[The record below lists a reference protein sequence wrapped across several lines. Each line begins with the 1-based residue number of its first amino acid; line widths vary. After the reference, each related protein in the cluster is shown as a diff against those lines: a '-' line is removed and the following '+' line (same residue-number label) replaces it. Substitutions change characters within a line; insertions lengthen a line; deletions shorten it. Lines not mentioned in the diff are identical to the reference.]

1 MSHADR
7 DQLLKPSFSGLRV
20 ALAGLLALA
29 VAMGIGRFAFTPI
42 LPMMLEDA
50 GLSVAGG
57 GWLASANY
65 FGYLVGA
72 LSAMMI
78 KVRPAAAIC
87 LGLPVIGLATLVM
100 GFASSFVAWA
110 MLRMLAGIASAWVLI
125 AVSARCLQLLAPLR
139 RPVLNGVVFAGVG
152 TGITV
157 AGLLCIALM
166 HYGADSAW
174 AWIAS
179 GLLALLASVI
189 AAPVLGRGSGACAA
203 DGDPAPTDARRWNR
217 EFTRLVLCYGATGFG
232 YIIPATFL
240 PVMAKQAIADPV
252 LFGWSW
258 PVFGAA
264 ALVSTLIA
272 AVRPA
277 ALGNRSLW
285 VASHFVMA
293 LGVVLPVVVP
303 GLAGILLSAL
313 LVGSAFVVI
322 TMAGMQEARLVA
334 GAHAQR
340 LMAAMTAAF
349 ALAQVAGPLFA
360 GALLGADGSF
370 SAALLFAGVLLAAS
384 GAALVRRARDRVVT
398 STRSLFTTD
407 DIA

>member
-1 MSHADR
+1 MKS
-7 DQLLKPSFSGLRV
+7 SFSGLRV
-20 ALAGLLALA
+20 AFAGLLSLA

-72 LSAMMI
+72 LSAMVI

-87 LGLPVIGLATLVM
+87 LGLPVIGLATLAM
-100 GFASSFVAWA
+100 GFAGGFPAWA
-110 MLRMLAGIASAWVLI
+110 MLRALAGIASAWVLI
-125 AVSARCLQLLAPLR
+125 AVSVRCLELLAALR

-166 HYGADSAW
+166 HYGAGSAW
-174 AWIAS
+174 AWISS
-179 GLLALLASVI
+179 GMLALLASVI
-189 AAPVLGRGSGACAA
+189 AAPVLGRGGGTRPA
-203 DGDPAPTDARRWNR
+203 DSDPAPADGRRWNR

-240 PVMAKQAIADPV
+240 PVMARQAIADPA
-252 LFGWSW
+252 LFGWAW
-258 PVFGAA
+258 PVFGTAALASTLAA
-264 ALVSTLIA
+264 AA
-272 AVRPA
+272 RPA

-285 VASHFVMA
+285 VASHFIMA
-293 LGVVLPVVVP
+293 LGVVLPVAVP

-313 LVGSAFVVI
+313 LVGSTFVVI

-360 GALLGADGSF
+360 SVLLGADGSF
-370 SAALLFAGVLLAAS
+370 STALLFAGALLAAS
-384 GAALVRRARDRVVT
+384 GAALMRRAPAT
-398 STRSLFTTD
+398 PPGALTN
-407 DIA
+407 

>member
-1 MSHADR
+1 
-7 DQLLKPSFSGLRV
+7 
-20 ALAGLLALA
+20 
-29 VAMGIGRFAFTPI
+29 MGIGRFAFTPI
-42 LPMMLEDA
+42 LPMMLEDD

-72 LSAMMI
+72 LSMMVI
-78 KVRPAAAIC
+78 RVRPAAAIC
-87 LGLPVIGLATLVM
+87 LGLLLIGLATLAM
-100 GFASSFVAWA
+100 GFAGSFAAWA
-110 MLRMLAGIASAWVLI
+110 VLRTLAGIASAWVLI
-125 AVSARCLQLLAPLR
+125 AVSARSLELLAPLR

-152 TGITV
+152 AGIMV

-166 HYGADSAW
+166 YYGADFAW
-174 AWIAS
+174 AWIVS
-179 GLLALLASVI
+179 GLFALLASAI
-189 AAPVLGRGSGACAA
+189 TTPVLGCWGDARAA
-203 DGDPAPTDARRWNR
+203 DSEPAPADARHWNR

-264 ALVSTLIA
+264 ALASTLGA
-272 AVRPA
+272 AARPA

-285 VASHFVMA
+285 VACHFVMA
-293 LGVVLPVVVP
+293 LGVALPVAVP
-303 GLAGILLSAL
+303 GLAGVLLSAL
-313 LVGSAFVVI
+313 LVGSTFVVI

-334 GAHAQR
+334 GMHAQH

-360 GALLGADGSF
+360 SALLDANGSF
-370 SAALLFAGVLLAAS
+370 STALLFAGALLVAS
-384 GAALVRRARDRVVT
+384 GAALMRRTHDRAA
-398 STRSLFTTD
+398 SSAPSSFTTD

>member
-1 MSHADR
+1 
-7 DQLLKPSFSGLRV
+7 LLKSSFSGLRI
-20 ALAGLLALA
+20 AFAGLLALA
-29 VAMGIGRFAFTPI
+29 VAMGIGRFAFTPV
-42 LPMMLEDA
+42 LPMMLEDT

-72 LSAMMI
+72 LSAMVI

-87 LGLPVIGLATLVM
+87 LGLPVIGLATLAM
-100 GFASSFVAWA
+100 GFTGGFMAWA
-110 MLRMLAGIASAWVLI
+110 MLRTLAGIASAWVLI
-125 AVSARCLQLLAPLR
+125 AVSVRCLELLAPLR
-139 RPVLNGVVFAGVG
+139 RPMLNGVVFAGVG

-166 HYGADSAW
+166 HYGAGSAW
-174 AWIAS
+174 AWISS
-179 GLLALLASVI
+179 GMFALLASVI
-189 AAPVLGRGSGACAA
+189 AVPVLGRGGGAHTA
-203 DGDPAPTDARRWNR
+203 DSNSTPADARRWNR

-240 PVMAKQAIADPV
+240 PVMAKQATADPA

-264 ALVSTLIA
+264 ALASTLA
-272 AVRPA
+272 AAARPA

-285 VASHFVMA
+285 IASHFIMA
-293 LGVVLPVVVP
+293 LGVVLPVAVP

-313 LVGSAFVVI
+313 LVGSTFVVI
-322 TMAGMQEARLVA
+322 TMTGMQEARLVA

-360 GALLGADGSF
+360 SVLLGADGSF
-370 SAALLFAGVLLAAS
+370 STALLFAGALLAAS
-384 GAALVRRARDRVVT
+384 GAELARRAPASRRA
-398 STRSLFTTD
+398 S
-407 DIA
+407 

>member
-1 MSHADR
+1 MMHADR

-20 ALAGLLALA
+20 AFAGLLALA

-42 LPMMLEDA
+42 LPMMLEDG

-72 LSAMMI
+72 LSAMVI
-78 KVRPAAAIC
+78 KVRPAVAIC
-87 LGLPVIGLATLVM
+87 LGLPVTGLATLAM
-100 GFASSFVAWA
+100 GFADGFAAWVA
-110 MLRMLAGIASAWVLI
+110 LRLLAGIASAWVLI
-125 AVSARCLQLLAPLR
+125 VVSARCLELLAPLR

-152 TGITV
+152 TGIMV

-179 GLLALLASVI
+179 GLLALLASAV
-189 AAPVLGRGSGACAA
+189 AAPVLGRSGGARAA
-203 DGDPAPTDARRWNR
+203 HGASAPADARRWDG
-217 EFTRLVLCYGATGFG
+217 EFTRLVLCYGVTGFG

-240 PVMAKQAIADPV
+240 PVMAKQAIADPA

-264 ALVSTLIA
+264 ALVSTLA
-272 AVRPA
+272 AAARPA

-285 VASHFVMA
+285 IAGHFVMA
-293 LGVVLPVVVP
+293 LGVVLPVALP

-313 LVGSAFVVI
+313 LVGSTFVVI

-334 GAHAQR
+334 GTHAQR

-360 GALLGADGSF
+360 SALLGADGGF
-370 SAALLFAGVLLAAS
+370 STALLFTGALLAAS
-384 GAALVRRARDRVVT
+384 GAALVRRARDRAAS
-398 STRSLFTTD
+398 STRSSLTTD

>member
-1 MSHADR
+1 MMHADR
-7 DQLLKPSFSGLRV
+7 GQLLKSSFSGLRV
-20 ALAGLLALA
+20 AFAGLLALA

-72 LSAMMI
+72 LSMMVI
-78 KVRPAAAIC
+78 RVRPAAAIC
-87 LGLPVIGLATLVM
+87 LGLLLIGLATLAM
-100 GFASSFVAWA
+100 GFTGSFAAWA
-110 MLRMLAGIASAWVLI
+110 VLRALAGIASAWVLI
-125 AVSARCLQLLAPLR
+125 AVSVRCLELLAPLR

-166 HYGADSAW
+166 HYGAGSAW
-174 AWIAS
+174 AWISS
-179 GLLALLASVI
+179 GMLALLASVI
-189 AAPVLGRGSGACAA
+189 AVPVLGHGGGACAA
-203 DGDPAPTDARRWNR
+203 DSEPTPADAQRWNR

-240 PVMAKQAIADPV
+240 PVMARQAIADPA

-264 ALVSTLIA
+264 ALASTLA
-272 AVRPA
+272 AAARPA

-285 VASHFVMA
+285 VASHFIMA

-313 LVGSAFVVI
+313 LVGSTFVVI
-322 TMAGMQEARLVA
+322 TMAGMQEAQLVA

-370 SAALLFAGVLLAAS
+370 STALLFVGALLAAS
-384 GAALVRRARDRVVT
+384 GATLARRARDRAVS
-398 STRSLFTTD
+398 STRSSFTTD

>member
-1 MSHADR
+1 MKS
-7 DQLLKPSFSGLRV
+7 SFSGLRI
-20 ALAGLLALA
+20 AFAGLLALA
-29 VAMGIGRFAFTPI
+29 VAMGIGRFAFTPV
-42 LPMMLEDA
+42 LPMMLEDT

-72 LSAMMI
+72 LSAMVI

-87 LGLPVIGLATLVM
+87 LGLPVIGLATLAM
-100 GFASSFVAWA
+100 GFTGGFMAWA
-110 MLRMLAGIASAWVLI
+110 MLRTLAGIASAWVLI
-125 AVSARCLQLLAPLR
+125 AVSVRCLELLAPLR
-139 RPVLNGVVFAGVG
+139 RPMLNGVVFAGVG

-166 HYGADSAW
+166 HYGAGSAW
-174 AWIAS
+174 AWISS
-179 GLLALLASVI
+179 GMFALLASVI
-189 AAPVLGRGSGACAA
+189 AAPVLGRGGGAHTA
-203 DGDPAPTDARRWNR
+203 DSDSAPADARRWNR

-240 PVMAKQAIADPV
+240 PVMAKQATADPA

-264 ALVSTLIA
+264 ALASTLA
-272 AVRPA
+272 AAARPA

-285 VASHFVMA
+285 IASHFIMA
-293 LGVVLPVVVP
+293 LGVVLPVAVP

-313 LVGSAFVVI
+313 LVGSTFVVI

-360 GALLGADGSF
+360 SVLLGADGSF
-370 SAALLFAGVLLAAS
+370 STALLFAGALLAAS
-384 GAALVRRARDRVVT
+384 GAALARRAPASRRA
-398 STRSLFTTD
+398 S
-407 DIA
+407 

>member
-1 MSHADR
+1 MKS
-7 DQLLKPSFSGLRV
+7 SFSGLRI
-20 ALAGLLALA
+20 AFAGLLALA
-29 VAMGIGRFAFTPI
+29 VAMGIGRFAFTPV
-42 LPMMLEDA
+42 LPMMLEDT

-72 LSAMMI
+72 LSAMVI

-87 LGLPVIGLATLVM
+87 LGLPVIGLATLAM
-100 GFASSFVAWA
+100 GFTGGFMAWA
-110 MLRMLAGIASAWVLI
+110 MLRTLAGIASAWVLI
-125 AVSARCLQLLAPLR
+125 AVSVRCLELLAPLR
-139 RPVLNGVVFAGVG
+139 RPMLNGVVFAGVG

-166 HYGADSAW
+166 HYGAGSAW
-174 AWIAS
+174 AWISS
-179 GLLALLASVI
+179 GMFALLASVI
-189 AAPVLGRGSGACAA
+189 AVPVLGRGGGAHTA
-203 DGDPAPTDARRWNR
+203 DSNSTPADARRWNR

-240 PVMAKQAIADPV
+240 PVMAKQATADPA

-264 ALVSTLIA
+264 ALASTLA
-272 AVRPA
+272 AAARPA

-285 VASHFVMA
+285 IASHFIMA
-293 LGVVLPVVVP
+293 LGVVLPVAVP

-313 LVGSAFVVI
+313 LVGSTFVVI
-322 TMAGMQEARLVA
+322 TMTGMQEARLVA

-360 GALLGADGSF
+360 SVLLGADGSF
-370 SAALLFAGVLLAAS
+370 STALLFAGALLAAS
-384 GAALVRRARDRVVT
+384 GAELARRAPASRRA
-398 STRSLFTTD
+398 S
-407 DIA
+407 

>member
-1 MSHADR
+1 
-7 DQLLKPSFSGLRV
+7 LLKSSFSGLRI
-20 ALAGLLALA
+20 AFAGLLALA
-29 VAMGIGRFAFTPI
+29 VAMGIGRFAFTPV
-42 LPMMLEDA
+42 LPMMLEDT

-72 LSAMMI
+72 LSAMVI

-87 LGLPVIGLATLVM
+87 LGLPVIGLATLAM
-100 GFASSFVAWA
+100 GFTGGFMAWA
-110 MLRMLAGIASAWVLI
+110 MLRTLAGIASAWVLI
-125 AVSARCLQLLAPLR
+125 AVSVRCLELLAPLR
-139 RPVLNGVVFAGVG
+139 RPMLNGVVFAGVG

-166 HYGADSAW
+166 HYGAGSAW
-174 AWIAS
+174 AWISS
-179 GLLALLASVI
+179 GMFALLASVI
-189 AAPVLGRGSGACAA
+189 AAPVLGRGGGARTA
-203 DGDPAPTDARRWNR
+203 DSDSAPADARRWNR

-240 PVMAKQAIADPV
+240 PVMAKQAIADPA

-264 ALVSTLIA
+264 ALASTLA
-272 AVRPA
+272 AAARPA

-285 VASHFVMA
+285 IVSHFIMA
-293 LGVVLPVVVP
+293 LGVVLPVAVP

-313 LVGSAFVVI
+313 LVGSTFVVI
-322 TMAGMQEARLVA
+322 TMAGMQEARQVA

-360 GALLGADGSF
+360 SVLLGADGSF
-370 SAALLFAGVLLAAS
+370 STALLFAGALLAAS
-384 GAALVRRARDRVVT
+384 GAALARRASAT
-398 STRSLFTTD
+398 PPGELTN
-407 DIA
+407 